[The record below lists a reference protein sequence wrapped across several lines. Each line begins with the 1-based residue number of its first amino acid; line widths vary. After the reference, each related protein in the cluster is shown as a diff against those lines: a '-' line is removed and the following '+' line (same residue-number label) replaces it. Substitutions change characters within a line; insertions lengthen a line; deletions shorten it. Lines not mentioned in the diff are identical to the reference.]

1 MWIGETA
8 GQGWV
13 QIGELE
19 MAFLLSALIGLERE
33 IRHKSA
39 GLRTHTLVGFAA
51 ALIVLVSKYG
61 FGDVIEANRVVLD
74 PSRVA
79 AQIVTGIGFIGG
91 GLIFVRRDSV
101 RGLTTAAIVWLTT
114 AVGMACGAG
123 LPILAIFV
131 TALHFVMV
139 FAFPL
144 VVVRLPRSKWT
155 PSGLRVSYEDG
166 RGILRA
172 VLVACT
178 QHDFAISR
186 VRVGRQSSSDQSDD
200 TNSGSGHGKA
210 AGYDDPENR
219 EEAAVEDDVA
229 NQARRRIVTVALEV
243 QGARSIAKL
252 VAKLTEIAGVVS
264 VNATDDN
271 VPTD

>member
-1 MWIGETA
+1 M
-8 GQGWV
+8 
-13 QIGELE
+13 
-19 MAFLLSALIGLERE
+19 
-33 IRHKSA
+33 
-39 GLRTHTLVGFAA
+39 
-51 ALIVLVSKYG
+51 VS
-61 FGDVIEANRVVLD
+61 GDVIEANRVVLD

-131 TALHFVMV
+131 TGLHFVVV

-144 VVVRLPRSKWT
+144 VVERLPRSKWT
-155 PSGLRVSYEDG
+155 PSGLQVSYQDG
-166 RGILRA
+166 KGILRS

-178 QHDFAISR
+178 QHDFAISK
-186 VRVGRQSSSDQSDD
+186 VRVGRPSATEQEE
-200 TNSGSGHGKA
+200 TTSGTGHGKG
-210 AGYDDPENR
+210 AGFEENSAHKDKSDHK
-219 EEAAVEDDVA
+219 EPQQV
-229 NQARRRIVTVALEV
+229 VTVALEV

-252 VAKLTEIAGVVS
+252 VAKLSEIPGVVT
-264 VNATDDN
+264 VNATDEN

>member
-1 MWIGETA
+1 MWLGEVA

-13 QIGELE
+13 QIGELG
-19 MAFLLSALIGLERE
+19 MAFLLSALIGVERE
-33 IRHKSA
+33 IRVKSA
-39 GLRTHTLVGFAA
+39 GLRTHTLVGLSA
-51 ALIVLVSKYG
+51 ALIMLISKYG
-61 FGDVIEANRVVLD
+61 FGDVLAANRIVLD

-131 TALHFVMV
+131 TALHFAVV

-144 VVVRLPRSKWT
+144 VIMRLPRSKWT
-155 PSGLRVSYEDG
+155 PSSLQVSYEDG
-166 RGILRA
+166 RGVLRD

-178 QHDFAISR
+178 QADFAINR
-186 VRVGRQSSSDQSDD
+186 VRVERPSSSDPHEDR
-200 TNSGSGHGKA
+200 NSKGDGKMM
-210 AGYDDPENR
+210 GFDDPRNGD
-219 EEAAVEDDVA
+219 EAGGEATADKK
-229 NQARRRIVTVALEV
+229 RPRRIVTVSLEI
-243 QGARSIAKL
+243 QGARSVVKLAAKL
-252 VAKLTEIAGVVS
+252 GDIAGVVS
-264 VNATDDN
+264 VNAGDENIPSD
-271 VPTD
+271 

>member
-1 MWIGETA
+1 MWIGEIY

-13 QIGELE
+13 QIGELA
-19 MAFLLSALIGLERE
+19 MAFMLSALIGLERE

-51 ALIVLVSKYG
+51 ALIMLVSKYG
-61 FGDVIEANRVVLD
+61 FGDVLADNRVVLD

-123 LPILAIFV
+123 LPILALVV
-131 TALHFVMV
+131 TAFHFIVV
-139 FAFPL
+139 FAFPY
-144 VVVRLPRSKWT
+144 VVVALPRSKWT
-155 PSGLRVSYEDG
+155 PSGLQVSYEDG
-166 RGILRA
+166 KGILRD

-178 QHDFAISR
+178 QQGFSISR
-186 VRVGRQSSSDQSDD
+186 VRVERSTATGEARDEH
-200 TNSGSGHGKA
+200 SGAGHGKRT
-210 AGYDDPENR
+210 GF
-219 EEAAVEDDVA
+219 EDAEFSDEPSA
-229 NQARRRIVTVALEV
+229 ETNTDNGSARRIVTVALEV

-252 VAKLTEIAGVVS
+252 VAKLAEIAGVVS
-264 VNATDDN
+264 VNARDENIPSD
-271 VPTD
+271 